1 MTPTADDRRP
11 TSRLLRQLLPPAAF
25 VATFGVFAADKNREA
40 RTVLSSW
47 RGLLAVAAIVTGYVL
62 VGVVLRRRTTRPW
75 IAPVVLTLVIVG
87 LAAWIVRPYYVDTTV
102 NRRLVSGPV
111 AEERATPA
119 DAGAAAETA
128 GSPTAAAGP
137 VIVAS
142 GPLSGIDHRARGT
155 AALVR
160 AADGSLVVR
169 LIDFDIEGVPDP
181 RVYLLQGDDAERPGG
196 DDLGRLPGNKGAV
209 LDIPVPAGSTAGRG
223 WTVLIW
229 CRAFSVPIANAT
241 LGS

>member
-1 MTPTADDRRP
+1 MTPTTDDRRP
-11 TSRLLRQLLPPAAF
+11 IGRSLPQLLPAAAF
-25 VATFGVFAADKNREA
+25 VATFGVFAVDKNREA
-40 RTVLSSW
+40 RTVLGSG
-47 RGLLAVAAIVTGYVL
+47 RGLLAVGGIVAGYVL
-62 VGVVLRRRTTRPW
+62 VGVLLRRRTTRPW
-75 IAPVVLTLVIVG
+75 IAPVVLALVIVA
-87 LAAWIVRPYYVDTTV
+87 LAAWIVRPYYVDSTV

-111 AEERATPA
+111 SEEPATPA
-119 DAGAAAETA
+119 DAGATAETA
-128 GSPTAAAGP
+128 PGPTAAAGP
-137 VIVAS
+137 VVVAS

-155 AALVR
+155 VSLVR
-160 AADGSLVVR
+160 AGDGSLVVR
-169 LIDFDIEGVPDP
+169 LSDFDIEGVPDP
-181 RVYLLQGDDAERPGG
+181 RVYLLQGDNVERPGG